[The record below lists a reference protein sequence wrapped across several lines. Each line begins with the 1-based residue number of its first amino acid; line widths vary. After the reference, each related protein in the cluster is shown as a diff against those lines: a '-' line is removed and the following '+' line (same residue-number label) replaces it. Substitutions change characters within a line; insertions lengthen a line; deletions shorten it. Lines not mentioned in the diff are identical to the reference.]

1 MNISKS
7 MEHAVQISLHEA
19 KSQLSALGK
28 KAWAGERI
36 VIVLEGKP
44 YLELVPHR
52 KDEKQRRP
60 GRFKGQIKMSDDFTE
75 TPDDI
80 VSSFYGED
88 T

>member
-1 MNISKS
+1 MKIRKNIK
-7 MEHAVQISLHEA
+7 HTVHINLHEA
-19 KSQLSALGK
+19 KAQLSALGK

-36 VIVLEGKP
+36 VIVLEGEP

-52 KDEKQRRP
+52 KEERQRRP
-60 GRFKGQIKMSDDFTE
+60 GRFKGKIKMSDDFTN

-80 VSSFYGED
+80 ISSFYEEN